1 MRILDGVLADPEI
14 PEETASNF
22 RQISNVSVSFN
33 AQLDNLP
40 AATFTLTGNRTGL
53 EDGSLDLNIAYGSR
67 SIHATGNVAQGN
79 AAGTVT
85 ITNQDGVVLTIDLD
99 GVAKTG
105 SVKYDQTEY
114 ATIENVRGVD
124 VIRYIDGYF
133 ETF

>member
-1 MRILDGVLADPEI
+1 
-14 PEETASNF
+14 
-22 RQISNVSVSFN
+22 
-33 AQLDNLP
+33 
-40 AATFTLTGNRTGL
+40 
-53 EDGSLDLNIAYGSR
+53 
-67 SIHATGNVAQGN
+67 
-79 AAGTVT
+79 
-85 ITNQDGVVLTIDLD
+85 VLTIDLD